1 MNRFLFNSIFCIPLT
16 TVMLVMGSPIMA
28 DQNDPRLDLLFK
40 NLKASVSFQKASSV
54 EIQIWKIW
62 MEHQNPRAQSSM
74 FLGIEAMNNQQ
85 LGKALGHFNQLTEIE
100 PEFAEG
106 WNKRATVL
114 YLMGRFKESEEDITG
129 TEALWSTFRTG
140 TDTDGIGGLVRSH
153 HGTGSRTEDSPSY
166 AWSNQE
172 FGICSKEA
180 ERIDDLTGY
189 FNNRIPKG

>member
-1 MNRFLFNSIFCIPLT
+1 MNRFLFNYIFCIPMT
-16 TVMLVMGSPIMA
+16 TVLLVVGSPIMA

-62 MEHQNPRAQSSM
+62 MQHRNPRAQSSM

-85 LGKALGHFNQLTEIE
+85 LVKALGHFNQLTEIE

-114 YLMGRFKESEEDITG
+114 YLMARFKESEEDILRTLKLEPRHFG
-129 TEALWSTFRTG
+129 ALSGQGLIRMALEDWSGAITVLEA
-140 TDTDGIGGLVRSH
+140 GLRIHPHMPGVIRNLEYVRKK
-153 HGTGSRTEDSPSY
+153 
-166 AWSNQE
+166 Q
-172 FGICSKEA
+172 KESM
-180 ERIDDLTGY
+180 T
-189 FNNRIPKG
+189 

>member
-1 MNRFLFNSIFCIPLT
+1 MNRFLFNLSFCITLT
-16 TVMLVMGSPIMA
+16 TLLLVVGSPIMA

-62 MEHQNPRAQSSM
+62 MQHRSPRAQSSM
-74 FLGIEAMNNQQ
+74 FLGIEELNNQQ

-114 YLMGRFKESEEDITG
+114 YLMGRFKESEEDILRTLKLEPRHFG
-129 TEALWSTFRTG
+129 ALSGQGLIRIALEDWSGAITVLEA
-140 TDTDGIGGLVRSH
+140 GLRIHPHMPGVIRNLEYVRKK
-153 HGTGSRTEDSPSY
+153 
-166 AWSNQE
+166 Q
-172 FGICSKEA
+172 KESM
-180 ERIDDLTGY
+180 T
-189 FNNRIPKG
+189 

>member
-16 TVMLVMGSPIMA
+16 TVLLVMGSPIMA

-40 NLKASVSFQKASSV
+40 NLKASVSFHKASSV

-62 MEHQNPRAQSSM
+62 MEHRNPRAQSSM

-114 YLMGRFKESEEDITG
+114 YLMGRFNESEEDILRTLKLEPRHFG
-129 TEALWSTFRTG
+129 ALSGQGLIRMALEDWSGAITVLEA
-140 TDTDGIGGLVRSH
+140 GLRIHPHMSGVIRNLEYVRKK
-153 HGTGSRTEDSPSY
+153 
-166 AWSNQE
+166 Q
-172 FGICSKEA
+172 KESM
-180 ERIDDLTGY
+180 T
-189 FNNRIPKG
+189 

>member
-1 MNRFLFNSIFCIPLT
+1 MSRFLFNFIFCFLLT
-16 TVMLVMGSPIMA
+16 TVLLVVGSPIMA

-62 MEHQNPRAQSSM
+62 MEHQNPRALSSM
-74 FLGIEAMNNQQ
+74 FLGIKAMNNQQ

-114 YLMGRFKESEEDITG
+114 YLMGRFKESEEDILRTLKLEPRHFG
-129 TEALWSTFRTG
+129 ALSGQGLIRMALEDWSGAITVLEA
-140 TDTDGIGGLVRSH
+140 GLRIHPHMPGVIRNLEYVRKK
-153 HGTGSRTEDSPSY
+153 
-166 AWSNQE
+166 Q
-172 FGICSKEA
+172 KESM
-180 ERIDDLTGY
+180 T
-189 FNNRIPKG
+189 

>member
-1 MNRFLFNSIFCIPLT
+1 MNRFIFNSIFCIPLT
-16 TVMLVMGSPIMA
+16 TVLLVMGSPIMA

-114 YLMGRFKESEEDITG
+114 YLMGRFKESEADVLRTLELEPRHFGALSGQGLIRISLQDWTG
-129 TEALWSTFRTG
+129 AIYFLESALK
-140 TDTDGIGGLVRSH
+140 INPH
-153 HGTGSRTEDSPSY
+153 MHGVIMNLKY
-166 AWSNQE
+166 ARQKQ
-172 FGICSKEA
+172 KESM
-180 ERIDDLTGY
+180 T
-189 FNNRIPKG
+189 